1 LKKLILE
8 NINQLFKMMLFALW
22 WISISK
28 ASLNYKHLVT
38 NVANTFDDCLNV
50 AADVEDYLSDVD
62 ALGNVRR
69 RLQDGGHAAQL
80 RACVSML
87 KVMDLYRH
95 NHSKLTLAQGVVH
108 WQERTYLNQLLK
120 PLSKKMAKIPI
131 YLASKDGDRA
141 VDFHE
146 KCDNKGPTVVIVET
160 TTGNVFGGYTGV
172 SWSRSISNRRAPTS
186 FLFQLRPNLSQF
198 GLRDINA
205 RKAVYH
211 HEAFGPCFGAGRD
224 LCIYGGALKSYYNFV
239 NGITYRAD
247 KFTLNN
253 GTRHFK
259 VKDYVVFQAIA
270 L

>member
-1 LKKLILE
+1 
-8 NINQLFKMMLFALW
+8 MLFALW

-28 ASLNYKHLVT
+28 ASLNYKQLVV

-69 RLQDGGHAAQL
+69 RPQDGGHAAQL

-160 TTGNVFGGYTGV
+160 TTGNVFGGYTGL
-172 SWSRSISNRRAPTS
+172 SWSRSNGYNRAPTS

-198 GLRDINA
+198 GLKNINDRHA
-205 RKAVYH
+205 IYH
-211 HEAFGPCFGAGRD
+211 NEGRGPCFGGGHD
-224 LCIYGGALKSYYNFV
+224 LGINNRALKVTHNSIREYS
-239 NGITYRAD
+239 YRAE
-247 KFTLNN
+247 KYTLNN
-253 GTRHFK
+253 GTGNFQ